1 MALDFNY
8 KVYNNSP
15 ATHWMMGLFSSH
27 ATGRELRL
35 ASKNVTLGER
45 ASKMNYMTY
54 SYKSEDCMSELIIQE
69 INKKLPANSQLAMIY
84 VLIVGNQQNW
94 KKNKASFMIEEF
106 IKFKGE
112 EVTKVTREVA
122 RRQLEQIMKRLL
134 DCKIEVKYTKRSKRC
149 AMINLLAGYTY
160 DNGFCTVEFP
170 NSVIEALNIYP
181 QLFPNWGGQLSNQKA
196 FAMTIYIYYRIKQA
210 RQYNGTINVNVK
222 DLLSY
227 AGIPYEKDHVKN
239 RRYKQLM
246 IQPFLKAIEE
256 IHLLSD
262 ETLKIEV
269 QPYSGIDEFLSSH
282 VVIHYDNKVA
292 EYYKSKSK
300 KTGGKLSEP
309 KSSKPSQ
316 RVSKRAAR

>member
-1 MALDFNY
+1 MSEFDY
-8 KVYNNSP
+8 KMYSNSP
-15 ATHWMMGLFSSH
+15 ATHWMMGVFNSH
-27 ATGRELRL
+27 ATGRELTL
-35 ASKNVTLGER
+35 SKDIKLGER
-45 ASKMNYMTY
+45 VSERMNQVKY
-54 SYKSEDCMSELIIQE
+54 SYESRDCIGELIIQE
-69 INKKLPANSQLAMIY
+69 FNEKLPTNSQLAMIFI
-84 VLIVGNQQNW
+84 LITGNQQNW
-94 KKNKASFMIEEF
+94 RNNKAVFPIEDF
-106 IKFKGE
+106 INFKGE
-112 EVTKVTREVA
+112 EVTKDARDVA
-122 RRQLEQIMKRLL
+122 RRQLKETMRRLL
-134 DCKIEVKYTKRSKRC
+134 DCKIEVKYNKRSKKC
-149 AMINLLAGYTY
+149 ALINLLASYSY

-170 NSVIEALNIYP
+170 STVVEALNIYP
-181 QLFPNWGGQLSNQKA
+181 QLFPSWGGKLTNQKS